1 MSGGQAPEDSPVN
14 WTNLNPEIG
23 SSGMRE
29 AGKTMKILVIN
40 PNTSKLVT
48 EKVANKIRQIARPD
62 VQADVIQIEHGPES
76 LESYYDESLATPY
89 TIQAVKKANEDGYD
103 AIILAAF
110 CDPGLEELKDISS
123 VPV

>member
-1 MSGGQAPEDSPVN
+1 
-14 WTNLNPEIG
+14 
-23 SSGMRE
+23 
-29 AGKTMKILVIN
+29 MKILVIN

-110 CDPGLEELKDISS
+110 CDPGLEALKEISS
-123 VPV
+123 VPVYGIEETSFSCGAPAWAQVQHPHRKTA